1 MTIIETVE
9 VAFDA
14 LSANKLRSAL
24 TMLGVVI
31 GVASVILL
39 VSIGEGARNYISEQ
53 FAGLG
58 TNLLII
64 QPGKVETKGM
74 LPPVSTTK
82 KLTYADAEVLKK
94 RGYPIKLVAPLV
106 IGTGTVKYQNRH
118 RDIPIIGVT
127 PEFQEAR
134 NLRVEVGSFIT
145 DVDVK
150 GERNICVLG
159 RKVASEL
166 FGTSNPLGRM
176 VSINEARYRV
186 VGLME
191 KKGVSLGTD
200 IDDIVFI
207 PLQSAQTLFNTD
219 RLFEIIVSI
228 AASEEIERGMNTV
241 TQVLKK
247 RHDGK
252 EDFTITSQAAMLS
265 TFQTILTSMT
275 FVLAGI
281 AGISLVVG
289 GIGIMN
295 IMLVSIKERTREIG
309 IRKAVGADNE
319 HHACLHKGEDQGDRD
334 KEGRWGYKERYTV
347 PVYGRGRG
355 PVLYWRSD
363 RDSHRGGYFHH
374 YDNYIPGPPDIC
386 FPLVGLP
393 SLWFLCH
400 GRCILRGLSCKKGR

>member
-39 VSIGEGARNYISEQ
+39 ISIGEGARNYISEQ

-82 KLTYADAEVLKK
+82 KLTYDDAEVLKK

-207 PLQSAQTLFNTD
+207 PLKSAQTLFNTD

-309 IRKAVGADNE
+309 IRKAVGATKKDILSQFLVE
-319 HHACLHKGEDQGDRD
+319 AVALSCI
-334 KEGRWGYKERYTV
+334 
-347 PVYGRGRG
+347 
-355 PVLYWRSD
+355 
-363 RDSHRGGYFHH
+363 GGV
-374 YDNYIPGPPDIC
+374 IGIVIGGGISIIMTTI
-386 FPLVGLP
+386 FPALP
-393 SLWFLCH
+393 TSVSLWSASLAFGFSAMVGVFFGVYPAKKAAELNP
-400 GRCILRGLSCKKGR
+400 IEALRYE

>member
-1 MTIIETVE
+1 MDLIETVR

-14 LSANKLRSAL
+14 LSSNKLRSSL

-82 KLTYADAEVLKK
+82 KLIYADAEALKK
-94 RGYPIKLVAPLV
+94 RGYPIKLVAPVV
-106 IGTGTVKYQNRH
+106 IGTGTTKYQNRH
-118 RDIPIIGVT
+118 RDTPVIGIT

-134 NLRVEVGSFIT
+134 NLRVEIGSFIT
-145 DVDVK
+145 DVDVE
-150 GERNICVLG
+150 GERKVCVLG
-159 RKVASEL
+159 RKVVSEL
-166 FGTSNPLGRM
+166 FGTANPLGRI
-176 VSINEARYRV
+176 VSLNEAKYRV
-186 VGLME
+186 VGIME

-207 PLQSAQTLFNTD
+207 PVKSAQALFNTD

-228 AASEEIERGMNTV
+228 AASEEIDRGTKII
-241 TQVLKK
+241 TQILKK
-247 RHDGK
+247 RHDTK

-309 IRKAVGADNE
+309 IRKAVGATR
-319 HHACLHKGEDQGDRD
+319 RD
-334 KEGRWGYKERYTV
+334 ILSQFLIESVALSTV
-347 PVYGRGRG
+347 
-355 PVLYWRSD
+355 
-363 RDSHRGGYFHH
+363 GGIIGIVIGGGIAYSL
-374 YDNYIPGPPDIC
+374 NLV
-386 FPLVGLP
+386 FPELPTSVSGWSVSMAFGFSALVGIFFGVYPAKKAAALHP
-393 SLWFLCH
+393 
-400 GRCILRGLSCKKGR
+400 IEALRYE

>member
-1 MTIIETVE
+1 MIKFIKPMNAVETVR

-14 LSANKLRSAL
+14 LSANKLRSSL

-64 QPGKVETKGM
+64 QPGKIETKGM

-82 KLTYADAEVLKK
+82 KLTYTDAEALRK
-94 RGYPIKLVAPLV
+94 RGFPVKLVAPVV
-106 IGTGTVKYQNRH
+106 IGTGTVKYENRH
-118 RDIPIIGVT
+118 RDIPVIGVT

-145 DVDVK
+145 GADVE
-150 GERNICVLG
+150 GERKICVLG
-159 RKVASEL
+159 RKVVSEL
-166 FGTSNPLGRM
+166 FGSSNPLGRM
-176 VSINEARYRV
+176 VAINEARYRV

-207 PLQSAQTLFNTD
+207 PVKSAQTLFNTD

-228 AASEEIERGMNTV
+228 AASEEVDRGINIV

-309 IRKAVGADNE
+309 IRKAVGAT
-319 HHACLHKGEDQGDRD
+319 KRD
-334 KEGRWGYKERYTV
+334 ILSQFLVEAMS
-347 PVYGRGRG
+347 
-355 PVLYWRSD
+355 LS
-363 RDSHRGGYFHH
+363 SFGGL
-374 YDNYIPGPPDIC
+374 IGIVIGGGISITMTLI
-386 FPLVGLP
+386 FPALPTSVSAWSVSLAFGFSVLVGVFFGVYPAKKAAELNP
-393 SLWFLCH
+393 
-400 GRCILRGLSCKKGR
+400 IAALRYE

>member
-1 MTIIETVE
+1 MNFVETIRVS
-9 VAFDA
+9 FDA
-14 LSANKLRSAL
+14 LSANKLRSSL

-39 VSIGEGARNYISEQ
+39 VSIGEGARNYISDQ

-64 QPGKVETKGM
+64 QPGKIETKGM

-82 KLTYADAEVLKK
+82 KLTYGDAEALKK
-94 RGYPIKLVAPLV
+94 RGFPVKLVAPVV

-118 RDIPIIGVT
+118 RDIPVIGVT
-127 PEFQEAR
+127 YEFQEAR

-145 DVDVK
+145 DIDVE
-150 GERNICVLG
+150 GERKICVLG
-159 RKVASEL
+159 RKVVSEL

-176 VSINEARYRV
+176 VTLNEARYRV
-186 VGLME
+186 VGIME

-207 PLQSAQTLFNTD
+207 PVKGAQALFNTD

-228 AASEEIERGMNTV
+228 ATAEEIDRGTNII
-241 TQVLKK
+241 TQILKK
-247 RHDGK
+247 RHDGN

-309 IRKAVGADNE
+309 IRKAVGA
-319 HHACLHKGEDQGDRD
+319 KKRD
-334 KEGRWGYKERYTV
+334 ILAQFLIEAVT
-347 PVYGRGRG
+347 
-355 PVLYWRSD
+355 LSTI
-363 RDSHRGGYFHH
+363 GGIVGIVIGGGVAYSLNF
-374 YDNYIPGPPDIC
+374 I
-386 FPLVGLP
+386 FPALPISVSAWSVSLAFGFSVLVGVFFGVYPAKKAAALHP
-393 SLWFLCH
+393 
-400 GRCILRGLSCKKGR
+400 IEALRYE

>member
-166 FGTSNPLGRM
+166 FGTSNPLGKM
-176 VSINEARYRV
+176 ISINEARYRV

-207 PLQSAQTLFNTD
+207 PLKSAQTLFNTD

-228 AASEEIERGMNTV
+228 AESEEIERGINIT

-275 FVLAGI
+275 FVGD
-281 AGISLVVG
+281 ISG
-289 GIGIMN
+289 SG
-295 IMLVSIKERTREIG
+295 RHR
-309 IRKAVGADNE
+309 DNE
-319 HHACLHKGEDQGDRD
+319 HHAGIHKGEDQGDRD
-334 KEGRWGYKERYTV
+334 KKSRWGNEDGYTV
-347 PVYGRGRG
+347 SVSGRGRG
-355 PVLYWRSD
+355 PVLPRRSN
-363 RDSHRGGYFHH
+363 RDSHRGRYFRH
-374 YDNYIPGPPDIC
+374 YDNHIPGPPDIC
-386 FPLVGLP
+386 FPLVGL
-393 SLWFLCH
+393 S
-400 GRCILRGLSCKKGR
+400 R